1 MKNKN
6 SIPWLICISVAFI
19 LVIITFTPLV
29 TPSGRIRP
37 FLFGMPYTIWT
48 GICIS
53 AGLVIITLIGAL
65 VHPGSDKKDKK

>member
-1 MKNKN
+1 MKKRN
-6 SIPWLICISVAFI
+6 STAWILCISFAFV

-29 TPSGRIRP
+29 TPPGKFKP

-48 GICIS
+48 GIIVS
-53 AGLVIITLIGAL
+53 AGLVILTFIGAI